1 MVPSQNKELAYYKIL
16 VLPRSYSDIR
26 FKASLPQTFP
36 ITSQTHSVFT
46 TTKMRFSII
55 SPLLLASSAM
65 AAKYCPSKPATDA
78 EQLKIWNEFAAQL
91 YDKKDVGGAFSD
103 FVSPNLIEH
112 SPNSTSLQGTIGFL
126 SFLFPQVK
134 ITMINNGFFNHTGF
148 LHMKAEGETLGRP
161 NALVDIYRM
170 EGTCMVE
177 HWDIM
182 QAAAANMPNPIGMF

>member
-1 MVPSQNKELAYYKIL
+1 MRISTFLAP
-16 VLPRSYSDIR
+16 V
-26 FKASLPQTFP
+26 
-36 ITSQTHSVFT
+36 
-46 TTKMRFSII
+46 
-55 SPLLLASSAM
+55 LLASSAF

-78 EQLKIWNEFAAQL
+78 EQLKIWNEFADTL
-91 YDKKDVGGAFSD
+91 YGKKNVEAAFSD
-103 FVSPNLIEH
+103 FVDPKLIEH

-134 ITMINNGFFNHTGF
+134 ITMLNQGFSNHTGF
-148 LHMKAEGETLGRP
+148 LHMKAEGQMLGVP

-182 QAAAANMPNPIGMF
+182 QATPKDMKNPIGMFH